1 MEGDVSWQGVS
12 GVPGLGC
19 SVENCYKYSSALKLW
34 EKESDELEKKNEE
47 EKVSISDKIVKFFS
61 FRRKKNDQQTVSSS
75 KYSSVSLP
83 KVSVRRSVS
92 AVTTSNRTKVKHRSS
107 DENSQNLII
116 PSSKSNI
123 RRSVSLQ
130 REKKKE
136 REREQETCVRKN
148 SIESHKKLLRRSETV
163 NFEKNSPNV
172 NFLRLP
178 PNDQKSAH
186 QKLFRSSQTKQ
197 QQCKN
202 DTLKKCQATQTDISD
217 ELKEEKDYD
226 YVYSNSISPAMLI
239 KLSENLEENEE
250 GDENIYEEII
260 PEDREMTRYNSLF
273 LSISQGRRE
282 QLEMY
287 RFLGWELDMEINN
300 GDKMVKDNY
309 IKPQAI
315 KAELDKKILLQNT
328 SLGRKKTK
336 ENKNVTFAADD
347 GKLQRTKSVN
357 VNSHRLLHSYV

>member
-61 FRRKKNDQQTVSSS
+61 FRRKKNDQQTVYSS

-107 DENSQNLII
+107 DESSQNLII

-148 SIESHKKLLRRSETV
+148 SVGSQKQLRRSETL
-163 NFEKNSPNV
+163 NFVKNSPNI
-172 NFLRLP
+172 NFLNLSP
-178 PNDQKSAH
+178 SDGKSTH
-186 QKLFRSSQTKQ
+186 QKLFRSSLTKQ
-197 QQCKN
+197 PQDKN
-202 DTLKKCQATQTDISD
+202 DTLKKCQATQTDITD
-217 ELKEEKDYD
+217 ELKEEKDYY

-239 KLSENLEENEE
+239 RLSENLEKDE
-250 GDENIYEEII
+250 ENIYEEII
-260 PEDREMTRYNSLF
+260 PGDREMTRYNSLF

-287 RFLGWELDMEINN
+287 RFLGWELDMEDKM
-300 GDKMVKDNY
+300 DKMVKDNY

-315 KAELDKKILLQNT
+315 KAELDKKIIQHNN
-328 SLGRKKTK
+328 SLRRKKTK

-347 GKLQRTKSVN
+347 EKLQRTRSVN
-357 VNSHRLLHSYV
+357 VTTHRLLQSHV